1 MIMGNMIL
9 GQNVVYSMDC
19 NKTGLNNNVL
29 VVGGSGSGK
38 TKSVSEPMLLENK
51 SYSQVVT
58 VTKRRIVNQYK
69 NLFRERGFVVHD
81 LNFARPER
89 ADVSYDPLYYIRSQ
103 QDIVH
108 LAEAVA
114 MMGCEAEGDNAYWHH
129 SAVSLHMAEI
139 ACVLMTVDHPTY
151 ADVLK
156 LHRKIRIIGRGEQVA
171 TNVDQMF
178 WELEEKNPGCLAVTA
193 WKTFHQLP
201 VRTASCVYS
210 TLNTALDSVFTPELQ
225 EQIASKPTVD
235 FRSMATRKT
244 ILFVTSSAVNPT
256 MHCLVNMFYA
266 QMFKNLFEYAE
277 DRADGRLPIPV
288 QVLCDDFATGSRIL
302 NFPEYISV
310 FREKQ
315 ISVILLVQSESQLE
329 SIYGP
334 MDATTIIN
342 NCDTYL
348 YLGGMDL
355 KTGHSISQRLNIPL
369 DEVLYM
375 PIGQEFVFRRGQRPN
390 VTTRYDIL
398 NDPRY
403 QSIEQEFICSTGG
416 FELFL

>member
-1 MIMGNMIL
+1 MERMIL
-9 GQNVVYSMDC
+9 GQNVICSMDC
-19 NKTGLNNNVL
+19 NQTGLNNNVL

-38 TKSVSEPMLLENK
+38 TKSISEPMLLENM
-51 SYSQVVT
+51 SSTQVVT

-69 NLFRERGFVVHD
+69 NLFRKRGFVVQD
-81 LNFARPER
+81 LNLAKPER
-89 ADVSYDPLYYIRSQ
+89 GDVTYDPLHYIRNQ
-103 QDIVH
+103 QDIIH
-108 LAEAVA
+108 LAEAVV
-114 MMGCEAEGDNAYWHH
+114 MMGETGEGDNAYWYH

-139 ACVLMTVDHPTY
+139 ACVLMTVENPTY
-151 ADVLK
+151 ADVLE
-156 LHRKIRIIGRGEQVA
+156 LHRRIRILGRSERIA
-171 TNVDQMF
+171 TNVDQVF
-178 WELEEKNPGCLAVTA
+178 WDLETRDPGCLAVTA

-201 VRTASCVYS
+201 VRTACCVYS

-225 EQIASKPTVD
+225 EQIASKPSVD
-235 FRSMATRKT
+235 FTSLATRKT
-244 ILFVTSSAVNPT
+244 ILFVTSSAVNPA
-256 MHCLVNMFYA
+256 MHCFVNLFYA
-266 QMFKNLFEYAE
+266 QMFKSLFEYAE
-277 DRADGRLPIPV
+277 DRPNGRLPIPV

-315 ISVILLVQSESQLE
+315 ISVILLLQSESQLE

-334 MDATTIIN
+334 QDATTIIN

-375 PIGQEFVFRRGQRPN
+375 PIGQEFVFRRGQRPI
-390 VTTRYDIL
+390 VTTRYDIF

-403 QSIEQEFICSTGG
+403 QRNEQEYFRSTEGYV
-416 FELFL
+416 LAM